1 MSTEYGTYIA
11 YANINKCENRWYFWQ
26 SNNYKL
32 FFGIL
37 FCHSVLSPHSLRK
50 SQIWIIHSW
59 TGNSCILFLCRTF
72 FLIIQ
77 FYQRQFQWLFANLL
91 KEFFFEQNSRLQCFC
106 RWSYCIY
113 VVCYT
118 HTDDIPTC
126 WWYAHFGFKKIF
138 SDDLR
143 MFPSQKHHLFVCCWF
158 AAVIL
163 FSPSFITMFRKK
175 IQSKK
180 NLLRKEGFS

>member
-118 HTDDIPTC
+118 HTDDIPTY
-126 WWYAHFGFKKIF
+126 WWYAHFGFKKNIF
-138 SDDLR
+138 GWFANVSVTKT
-143 MFPSQKHHLFVCCWF
+143 SFVCLLLICSCHFIF
-158 AAVIL
+158 AIFYNNV
-163 FSPSFITMFRKK
+163 
-175 IQSKK
+175 SKK
-180 NLLRKEGFS
+180 NPE